1 MARPNQKGLIY
12 FSLDTKL
19 DEKFDLIESKLG
31 IAGFGVVIKLL
42 QKIYSEGYFI
52 EWNERELLKFKV
64 RVNVE
69 VNFINEV
76 VQEALKWE
84 LFDNKLYE
92 TYGILTSHGI
102 QMRYIEGT
110 QRRKEIEFIKEYL
123 LVSQSNLKYP
133 SGVKL
138 SINLINVDNNPK
150 KEVINSQSKV
160 KYSKE
165 NESKDLNTA
174 VSLEGDHRKSDL
186 KPESKNP
193 ASPAVESIVRT
204 WERNFGFTLPRDS
217 FDKLLT
223 WNEQDGME
231 IEVVCE
237 AIKIA
242 AGEGKR
248 SLKYVEGILDKWR
261 IAGVKDLNGIKNYQ
275 SEWKTANKPQGKPQ
289 NKDQP
294 VITKPPLTPEVVN
307 DFWNKLQQAEE
318 INGRVNTS

>member
-165 NESKDLNTA
+165 NKEYKERFDTFWNA
-174 VSLEGDHRKSDL
+174 YPKKVAKGQAEKVFEKL
-186 KPESKNP
+186 KPDESLMSIILSAVENQKKSEQWLKDGGQFIPNP
-193 ASPAVESIVRT
+193 AT
-204 WERNFGFTLPRDS
+204 WLN
-217 FDKLLT
+217 
-223 WNEQDGME
+223 
-231 IEVVCE
+231 
-237 AIKIA
+237 
-242 AGEGKR
+242 GKR
-248 SLKYVEGILDKWR
+248 WEDE
-261 IAGVKDLNGIKNYQ
+261 VKI
-275 SEWKTANKPQGKPQ
+275 SPIGK
-289 NKDQP
+289 KCR
-294 VITKPPLTPEVVN
+294 VVN
-307 DFWNKLQQAEE
+307 
-318 INGRVNTS
+318 

>member
-133 SGVKL
+133 SGVKVN
-138 SINLINVDNNPK
+138 INSINVDNNPK
-150 KEVINSQSKV
+150 KEEINSQSKV

-165 NESKDLNTA
+165 NESKDLDAA
-174 VSLEGDHRKSDL
+174 VSLEGDHRKNDL
-186 KPESKNP
+186 KPEPKNP
-193 ASPAVESIVRT
+193 ASPVVELIVRT
-204 WERNFGFTLPRDS
+204 WEKNFGFTIPGDS
-217 FDKLLT
+217 SDKLLA
-223 WNEQDGME
+223 WNEQDRME
-231 IEVVCE
+231 AEVICE
-237 AIKIA
+237 AIRIA

-261 IAGVKDLNGIKNYQ
+261 IAGVKDLNGVKNYQ
-275 SEWKTANKPQGKPQ
+275 AEWKANKPQGKPQ

-294 VITKPPLTPEVVN
+294 VITKPPLTPQVVN
-307 DFWNKLQQAEE
+307 DFWDKIQQAEE
-318 INGRVNTS
+318 MNGRPNTS